1 MCMQTELTWP
11 RVQYRGASSF
21 FFHFL
26 VCFVDGRGLIYPSSA
41 ALPKWGQNTCKWT
54 RNSFGVGKGFIKFR
68 KSPYLADVANI
79 MEHVMR
85 AVIRYVGVGFFFGL
99 GSPSGNILRKS
110 STKKGFCLERATG
123 AIIRRGVLRKLCHDE
138 NREQRLIWRI

>member
-26 VCFVDGRGLIYPSSA
+26 VCFVDGRGLLYPSSA

-54 RNSFGVGKGFIKFR
+54 RISFGVGKGFIESR
-68 KSPYLADVANI
+68 KSPYLVDFANI
-79 MEHVMR
+79 MEYVMR
-85 AVIRYVGVGFFFGL
+85 AVIQYVGVEFFFRTWL
-99 GSPSGNILRKS
+99 ALRKYS
-110 STKKGFCLERATG
+110 SKIVNQK
-123 AIIRRGVLRKLCHDE
+123 GVLLGARNGCYYTTGGTTQALS
-138 NREQRLIWRI
+138 R